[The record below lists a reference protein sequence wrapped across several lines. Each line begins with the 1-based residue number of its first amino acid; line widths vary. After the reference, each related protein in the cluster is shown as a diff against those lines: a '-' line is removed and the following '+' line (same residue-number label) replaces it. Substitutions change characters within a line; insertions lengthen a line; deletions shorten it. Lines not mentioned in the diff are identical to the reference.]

1 MNDIPGFEILPNK
14 VSPRIIDIKIKN
26 ETIEKEYNINV
37 VEHEASKSEV
47 TSNFF

>member
-26 ETIEKEYNINV
+26 ETNEK
-37 VEHEASKSEV
+37 K
-47 TSNFF
+47 NFPLKNFDKTQND

>member
-26 ETIEKEYNINV
+26 EILL
-37 VEHEASKSEV
+37 EV
-47 TSNFF
+47 NKRLFMFDHIDFTT